1 MTRQEYY
8 EHLCELGLPELISAS
23 MAAQSV
29 RGARDRKSV
38 SAKYAVYCFQTWTK
52 TWEGQEFWSE
62 FVDLV

>member
-29 RGARDRKSV
+29 RGARDRKSS
-38 SAKYAVYCFQTWTK
+38 SAKYAVYCFQSWNQTL
-52 TWEGQEFWSE
+52 EGQDFWSE